1 MHKLLQSKLWS
12 HLLFLDLS
20 ITVFPHENPVLLLFF
35 YLFFSYAPK
44 TSSKIHK
51 EDANYPF
58 HFILKL
64 LFQSDFSTTLL
75 HLILLLLLLLL
86 LLKLLPYLKFFF
98 YIYCSNEVTSFRD
111 LAVLKRLR
119 NPSCASIYINKMKK
133 RMLIIYKENCRFLF
147 KFSSSSLSETNF

>member
-1 MHKLLQSKLWS
+1 MQSKLWS

-20 ITVFPHENPVLLLFF
+20 ITVFPHEKSRSSFFF

-44 TSSKIHK
+44 MSSKIHK

-75 HLILLLLLLLL
+75 HLMLLLLL
-86 LLKLLPYLKFFF
+86 LLKLLPYLNFFF